1 MRDWENKQ
9 CNIGKLGLNDIMNQA
24 KEVKDPFGSIL
35 FTHVY
40 RDFNTQEI
48 FLSKEALIMYEYCS
62 SYCGILDKDLDEI
75 LS

>member
-9 CNIGKLGLNDIMNQA
+9 CNIGNLGLNAIMNQA
-24 KEVKDPFGSIL
+24 KEVKDPLGL
-35 FTHVY
+35 FHLLMFTVISTLKQ
-40 RDFNTQEI
+40 F
-48 FLSKEALIMYEYCS
+48 FLSKEALIMYEDCS